1 LSPPQKANIT
11 FNDFLWKITSILNKN
26 LAICELTILGRGEY
40 HHCTLYLSQ
49 LLDTMRTFIDEVLG
63 MTVKE
68 AYINPKD
75 IAKYLGWQLNSVSF

>member
-1 LSPPQKANIT
+1 M
-11 FNDFLWKITSILNKN
+11 
-26 LAICELTILGRGEY
+26 TILGRGEY